1 MVSILT
7 LGGDGSNAPSHPG
20 DDLLNLDGSH
30 VPFGSTAA
38 HEPMGIKRS
47 LWARL
52 KSLDIKRTSNKIKE
66 YPGTNG
72 IPVYA
77 LRIVSLR
84 LLAVFSILFALLVS
98 LRVLAPPGVIG
109 LVIDLCSMLLAMVL
123 IFMALRSHGYSV
135 RVFLCPDIS
144 SIVIASIYS
153 FLFGGYV
160 PIMIYL
166 FAVLMVV
173 SSSYVEDILGHV
185 IMIPRIQAG
194 QGLIGGGPGARVKL
208 YPGVIISDD
217 SVISRG
223 SIVVREPFISDLRS
237 FRDVG
242 DLVLGLSS
250 VESGSSEATVISRGS
265 IISNSYREV
274 LSLSARVSALFS
286 TAAYLVSIP
295 VMILAPGLSTVA
307 ISLIVPSAPYV
318 VSLYLF
324 RKASDLARN
333 GIISWN
339 PIRASEKICKASESY
354 IDADVALYSDAQ
366 GETLLKPRG
375 SLKQE
380 DLLRI
385 ACIAGNIE
393 SIKGMCKGYEG
404 YPTEYRV
411 IKRES
416 NIAIL
421 EDRRTR
427 LKICVASPQEAEL
440 YGFMSSISPIED
452 PDTVCRGKLYVI
464 STRYEVLGYICSG
477 RSLSMSNLLT
487 IARISKAKKTILV
500 LDTESIK
507 TLETSGEEVKKIL
520 GQVDLMLR
528 RQGQRESCAEV
539 PRERSLV
546 IARGPRIEACENTIY
561 VVDPSIAANK
571 YADTK
576 ASLARGASI
585 TLRRDLVWLERA
597 LNLCSRWRKDLASI
611 ALTYIVLRGAGAVL
625 SISTG
630 IMWAQYIF
638 EIVGLIISIF
648 RIYSL

>member
-7 LGGDGSNAPSHPG
+7 LDGDGSSAPSHPG
-20 DDLLNLDGSH
+20 DDPLNLDGSH

-38 HEPMGIKRS
+38 HDLTGIPRS

-77 LRIVSLR
+77 LRIFPLR
-84 LLAVFSILFALLVS
+84 LLAIFSILFALLVS
-98 LRVLAPPGVIG
+98 LRVLAPPGVMG
-109 LVIDLCSMLLAMVL
+109 LVIDLYSFFLAMVL
-123 IFMALRSHGYSV
+123 ILMVIRSYGYSV

-144 SIVIASIYS
+144 SIVVASIYS
-153 FLFGGYV
+153 LLFGGYV

-166 FAVLMVV
+166 FVVLMVL

-194 QGLIGGGPGARVKL
+194 QGLVGGSPGARVKL
-208 YPGVIISDD
+208 YPGVVIGDD

-265 IISNSYREV
+265 MFSNSYREV
-274 LSLSARVSALFS
+274 SSLSAKVSALFS
-286 TAAYLVSIP
+286 IAAYLISIP

-339 PIRASEKICKASESY
+339 PIKASGKICKASESY

-366 GETLLKPRG
+366 GETLIKPRG
-375 SLKQE
+375 SLRQE

-393 SIKGMCKGYEG
+393 SIRGICKGYEG
-404 YPTEYRV
+404 YPAEYMV

-440 YGFMSSISPIED
+440 YGFMSSISPID
-452 PDTVCRGKLYVI
+452 PDTECRGKIYVV
-464 STRYEVLGYICSG
+464 STRHEVLGYICSG

-487 IARISKAKKTILV
+487 IARISRAKKTILI
-500 LDTESIK
+500 LDTDSIK

-528 RQGQRESCAEV
+528 RQGQGEPCVEI

-546 IARGPRIEACENTIY
+546 IVRGPRGEACENTIY
-561 VVDPSIAANK
+561 VVDPSTAANK
-571 YADTK
+571 YTDTK

-597 LNLCSRWRKDLASI
+597 LNLCSRWRKDLALI